1 MGSAVYGP
9 WWSLVL
15 RGIVLIGFGAM
26 ALAWPDITLSVLIVL
41 FGVFVVIDGILASI
55 GAVANRQAHE
65 HWGLSLL
72 GGVVG
77 IGIGIVII
85 AWPEITAL
93 ALLYVIAA
101 WALVIG
107 VFAVF
112 APIAYRGEIQHSW
125 LYVLGGLIS
134 IGIGIALFVYP
145 VEGALA
151 LVWLIGIYAICL
163 GTIVSVFG
171 FQVHSAPAPAEM
183 T

>member
-9 WWSLVL
+9 WWSLIL
-15 RGIVLIGFGAM
+15 RGIVLIGFGIA
-26 ALAWPDITLSVLIVL
+26 ALAWPDITLAVMIAL
-41 FGVFVVIDGILASI
+41 FGVFVVIDGILASV

-72 GGVVG
+72 GGLAG
-77 IGIGIVII
+77 IGIGLLII

-93 ALLYVIAA
+93 ALLYIIGA
-101 WALVIG
+101 WAFVIG

-112 APIAYRGEIQHSW
+112 APIAYRGELQHSW

-134 IGIGIALFVYP
+134 IAIGIALFAYP

-151 LVWLIGIYAICL
+151 LVWLIGIYAIGL
-163 GTIVSVFG
+163 GVIVALFG
-171 FQVHSAPAPAEM
+171 FRVRTAPAPAEL